1 VNTIRIDALTVSS
14 LKKFVNTDEIS
25 SEGIE
30 IAWIGQAGF
39 IIRFNRKIYIIDPYL
54 SDSLA
59 EKYKGKEIPY
69 DRLMEI
75 PILPKEFN
83 NVDFV
88 FSTHSHSDHM
98 DSLTITAFSQNFVEC
113 RFIVPA
119 AEIEKA
125 IENGINKSQ
134 LIPINA
140 DQTINLDTR
149 VDVTAIPSAHESFKI
164 NERWEHSYLGFILH
178 INGVNIYHSGG
189 CILYKGLIEKIRTI
203 GVDIALL
210 PISGENIQEKEKKV
224 GRNFTVEEVLDLC
237 EGANIKNLIVHHFGM
252 FSHNTVSID
261 ELVYLRNMK
270 SESFRIIIPEIN
282 RVYKLMKLE
291 KNHD

>member
-1 VNTIRIDALTVSS
+1 MENKMNGIKIDTLIISS
-14 LKKFVNTDEIS
+14 LKKFVNSDEIS
-25 SEGIE
+25 SEGID

-39 IIRFNRKIYIIDPYL
+39 IIRFNRKIYLIDPYL
-54 SDSLA
+54 SDYLA
-59 EKYKGKEIPY
+59 KEYNGNEFSYK
-69 DRLMEI
+69 RLIAI
-75 PILPKEFN
+75 PILPKDFN

-98 DSLTITAFSQNFVEC
+98 DPLTISAFSQNFPEC

-119 AEIEKA
+119 AEIEQVIA
-125 IENGINKSQ
+125 IGINKKQ

-140 DQTINLDTR
+140 DQSINLDTR

-178 INGVNIYHSGG
+178 IDGVNIYHSGG

-210 PISGENIQEKEKKV
+210 PISGQNIQGKEKKV
-224 GRNFTVEEVLDLC
+224 ARNFTVEEALDLC
-237 EGANIKNLIVHHFGM
+237 EEANVRNLIVHHFGM
-252 FSHNTVSID
+252 FSHNTVSAD
-261 ELVYLRNMK
+261 DLANLKNMNSK
-270 SESFRIIIPEIN
+270 SFRIIIPEIN
-282 RVYKLMKLE
+282 RVYKLMK
-291 KNHD
+291 